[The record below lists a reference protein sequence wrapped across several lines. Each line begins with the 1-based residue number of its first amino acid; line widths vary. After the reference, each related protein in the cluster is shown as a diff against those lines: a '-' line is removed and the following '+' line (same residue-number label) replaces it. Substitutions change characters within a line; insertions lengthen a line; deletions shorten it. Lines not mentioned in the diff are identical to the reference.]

1 MRPVKTE
8 LSEKEEAAKKKQKI
22 EQLMAD
28 QQGEVAA
35 DDKSKLKKREQKD
48 MDKRE
53 AVMQKIADE
62 E

>member
-1 MRPVKTE
+1 
-8 LSEKEEAAKKKQKI
+8 
-22 EQLMAD
+22 MAD

-53 AVMQKIADE
+53 AVM
-62 E
+62 